1 MPPFNLLLLSC
12 HSVPSCASVR
22 ALKPTNL
29 IGNLNGCVTIHIT
42 TLLTNPTSTNPTST
56 KPTSTNL
63 TSTNPHPA
71 TSERLPP
78 IPAFHHAT
86 SCRSMPPYGHT
97 THKTNWAL
105 GIFRHSLGLALTLF
119 HLLHYASPSYFPVFP
134 NQPSSIVHP
143 LFPYRLASILD
154 PTVRVRCYANASAS
168 YAFPPTCLRWESL
181 ALLTAVCIHPTE
193 SHLLPSLI
201 RLLVCPLSTLMPPP
215 LQPETLST
223 LTLASVPT
231 SQPSIRDTDTLE
243 RCTDRLC
250 LRTTIQNQPR
260 TSINP
265 HPVTSEHLPSISFF
279 YRAASCLPMPPYG
292 PPNLQT

>member
-22 ALKPTNL
+22 ALKPINL
-29 IGNLNGCVTIHIT
+29 IGHLNGCVTIHMT
-42 TLLTNPTSTNPTST
+42 TLPTNPTSV
-56 KPTSTNL
+56 
-63 TSTNPHPA
+63 NPHPA

-86 SCRSMPPYGHT
+86 SCRSMPPYGHP
-97 THKTNWAL
+97 THKPNWAL

-143 LFPYRLASILD
+143 LFPHRLASILD
-154 PTVRVRCYANASAS
+154 PTVRARRYANASAS
-168 YAFPPTCLRWESL
+168 YAFLLTCLRWESR
-181 ALLTAVCIHPTE
+181 ALLTAVRIYPTE
-193 SHLLPSLI
+193 SHPLPSLI
-201 RLLVCPLSTLMPPP
+201 RLLVCPLSTPMPPP

-223 LTLASVPT
+223 LTLAPVPT
-231 SQPSIRDTDTLE
+231 SQPFIRDTDTLE

-265 HPVTSEHLPSISFF
+265 HPHPVTSEHLPSISFF
-279 YRAASCLPMPPYG
+279 CRAASCRPMPPYG
-292 PPNLQT
+292 PLNLQT